1 MFCPYTNCLPPFS
14 LTSWCWLLK
23 IHTRERKAFNLITWR
38 CCLTKEDKK
47 NVKARYLGDFSW
59 NFPRHFTVKKC
70 KKNCL
75 VPNLSVAANA
85 ARTRI
90 KLYFLR
96 RLVQLKSSVWRKSES
111 ASWELFW
118 VDSSNPRRFGCF
130 YSRPWQKHWAV
141 TRPTW
146 TWLKTRLKSSGLS
159 FPSISVGS
167 RPSPPYMNCTIWP
180 TELRTVKSYWVA
192 RSSKDWRKHNI
203 KIC

>member
-23 IHTRERKAFNLITWR
+23 IHTRERKALNLITWR
-38 CCLTKEDKK
+38 SCLTKEDKK
-47 NVKARYLGDFSW
+47 NVTARYLGDFSW

-118 VDSSNPRRFGCF
+118 VDSCNPRDLAAFTADLG
-130 YSRPWQKHWAV
+130 
-141 TRPTW
+141 
-146 TWLKTRLKSSGLS
+146 KS
-159 FPSISVGS
+159 
-167 RPSPPYMNCTIWP
+167 TDQ
-180 TELRTVKSYWVA
+180 LRDQPE
-192 RSSKDWRKHNI
+192 RDWRRDWSPAA
-203 KIC
+203 CPSLPYQ